1 MAQDLSSEHLA
12 QEFARKRQALANHGN
27 LSLKKLEDAFHNRTS
42 GVYLADFIFGA
53 NDGLV
58 TTFAVVAGSVG
69 ANLPSSVVII
79 LGFANLFADSLSM
92 GLGNYLGQSSEHEF
106 EKGLRRKELWEIER
120 FPAIER
126 QEIREIF
133 AEWGFRDADLDRAV
147 AIVSQDKN
155 AWVNLMMAHELGVN
169 EAAAAGTPFKHG
181 MVILTAFITAGF
193 IPIVPF
199 LLMPSGDKTAIIAAV
214 LAGLAMF
221 AIGAFRS
228 RITPLPWAKAGFQM
242 LLVGGIASG
251 VAYVVGEALS
261 RAFGLR

>member
-12 QEFARKRQALANHGN
+12 REFERKRQELAKRGN
-27 LSLKKLEDAFHNRTS
+27 LSLKKLEDAFHDRTS
-42 GVYLADFIFGA
+42 GVYLADVIFGA
-53 NDGLV
+53 NDGIV
-58 TTFAVVAGSVG
+58 TTFAIVAGSVG

-92 GLGNYLGQSSEHEF
+92 GFGNYLGQSSEREY

-133 AEWGFRDADLDRAV
+133 AGWGFRDADLDRAV
-147 AIVSQDKN
+147 EIVSQDKN
-155 AWVNLMMAHELGVN
+155 AWANLMMAHELGVY
-169 EAAAAGTPFKHG
+169 EEAAGTPFKHG
-181 MVILTAFITAGF
+181 MAILTAFITAGF

-199 LLMPSGDKTAIIAAV
+199 LLLPSGNKTAIVAAV
-214 LAGLAMF
+214 LAGIAMF
-221 AIGAFRS
+221 VIGAFRS
-228 RITPLPWAKAGFQM
+228 RLTPMPWAKAGFQM
-242 LLVGGIASG
+242 LLIGGIASG